1 MSLSL
6 NNSTI
11 VPLLEDDFFL
21 GQQYDNILD
30 FAEINISIKCDTGYD
45 LIYIYS
51 QDKLTVDYQT
61 TQSISAQADTQ
72 FYKLPVKNR
81 YFKLRIEANDGD
93 MTVLNVQTI
102 YKTSTT
108 YTVSNGPSANVVIT
122 NPLNLDGSVFVGGS
136 FDISG
141 QVVDISGQS
150 VIVSGTVSTDISGQT
165 VDISGQS
172 VVVSG
177 TVSTDISGQSV
188 VVSGTVS
195 TDISGQTVDISGQSV
210 VVSGTVSTD
219 ISGQTVDISG
229 QSVVVSGTV
238 STDISGQTV
247 LVDISGQSVNI
258 GNTVT
263 TDVYSLLN
271 NQRQTAQ
278 VWAGVQ
284 VAQNETSSSINPA
297 SASYCNT
304 VLSCYGSSTEDAV
317 IAVQFSND
325 TTTFYTTQYQYTL
338 TAGDFGFSI
347 PCSALCIRLKL
358 LSATTSTLIAFI
370 DTC

>member
-11 VPLLEDDFFL
+11 VPLLNEDFFV

-30 FAEINISIKCDTGYD
+30 FVEINISVKCDTGYD
-45 LIYIYS
+45 LTYIYS

-72 FYKLPVKNR
+72 FYKLTVKDR
-81 YFKLRIEANDGD
+81 YFKLRIDATDGD

-108 YTVSNGPSANVVIT
+108 YTVSSGPSANVVIT
-122 NPLNLDGSVFVGGS
+122 NPLNMDGSVFVGGS

-141 QVVDISGQS
+141 QTVDISGQTVLVDISGQTVDISGQTVLVDISGQTVDISGQTVVVDISGQS
-150 VIVSGTVSTDISGQT
+150 VVVSGTVSTDISGQT

-195 TDISGQTVDISGQSV
+195 TDISGQTVI
-210 VVSGTVSTD
+210 
-219 ISGQTVDISG
+219 
-229 QSVVVSGTV
+229 
-238 STDISGQTV
+238 
-247 LVDISGQSVNI
+247 VDISGQSVNI

-263 TDVYSLLN
+263 TDVYGLLN

-278 VWAGVQ
+278 VWTGVQ

-304 VLSCYGSSTEDAV
+304 TLSCYGSSTESAV
-317 IAVQFSND
+317 IAIQFSND
-325 TTTFYTTQYQYTL
+325 NTTFYTTQYQYTL
-338 TAGDFGFSI
+338 SAGDFGFSI
-347 PCSALCIRLKL
+347 PCSAYSIRLKL
-358 LSATTSTLIAFI
+358 LSPTTTTLIAFI
-370 DTC
+370 DIC

>member
-11 VPLLEDDFFL
+11 VPLLEDEFFL

-30 FAEINISIKCDTGYD
+30 FVEINISIKCDTGYD
-45 LIYIYS
+45 LTYIYS

-61 TQSISAQADTQ
+61 TQSISSQADTQ
-72 FYKLPVKNR
+72 FYKLTVKDR
-81 YFKLRIEANDGD
+81 YFKLRIDATDGD

-108 YTVSNGPSANVVIT
+108 FTVSSGPSANVVIT

-141 QVVDISGQS
+141 QTVVVDISGQ
-150 VIVSGTVSTDISGQT
+150 V
-165 VDISGQS
+165 VDISGQ
-172 VVVSG
+172 VV
-177 TVSTDISGQSV
+177 
-188 VVSGTVS
+188 
-195 TDISGQTVDISGQSV
+195 
-210 VVSGTVSTD
+210 
-219 ISGQTVDISG
+219 
-229 QSVVVSGTV
+229 
-238 STDISGQTV
+238 DISGQTV

-258 GNTVT
+258 GNTVD
-263 TDVYSLLN
+263 TDVYGLLN
-271 NQRQTAQ
+271 NQRLSAQ
-278 VWAGVQ
+278 VWSGVQ
-284 VAQNETSSSINPA
+284 VAQNETSASITP
-297 SASYCNT
+297 SLSSYCNT

-325 TTTFYTTQYQYTL
+325 ETTFYTTQYQYTL
-338 TAGDFGFSI
+338 SAGDFGFSI

-358 LSATTSTLIAFI
+358 LSPTTSTLIAFI
-370 DTC
+370 NIC